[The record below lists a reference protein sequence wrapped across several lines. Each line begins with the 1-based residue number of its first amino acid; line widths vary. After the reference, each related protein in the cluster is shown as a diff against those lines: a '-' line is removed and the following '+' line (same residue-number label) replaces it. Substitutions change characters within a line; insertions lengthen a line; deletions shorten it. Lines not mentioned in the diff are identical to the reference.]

1 MNPSLTELLENLKP
15 GLLWVSSEGVVRYA
29 NSTARERTGL
39 ASGRRV
45 LHAELSRAIGAAAV
59 ARVPR
64 EVAVSGLGD
73 AAADGE
79 RAPLLCRVIPGL
91 ERDDAFVF
99 IAAADELD
107 DGSAYETLMH
117 ALRVDLHEPLRAAQA
132 ALAVAREADGAGD
145 GLEIEALLD
154 RIQDLLHVTER
165 LGDLGRLWDRG
176 SVLADERI
184 ELWPLLQQ
192 VWGEVEPVAQRRCV
206 EVRFSSQ
213 SDTHELA
220 TLYGSARW
228 IRRVFVECIEG
239 AVRRAEPG
247 RAVDIEHHQAGTRVR
262 IVFRHTG
269 LFESKGSAP
278 AHGREAI
285 VLRLCRQVLGLHG
298 GRFEELHQDG
308 RRHLVI
314 ELPTGAP
321 HQTDQAALGLA
332 QAQHYARDLA
342 ALMSR
347 ARRSARRQSA
357 EAY

>member
-29 NSTARERTGL
+29 NTTARERTGL

-45 LHAELSRAIGAAAV
+45 LHAELNRAIGAAAV

-64 EVAVSGLGD
+64 EVSVSSL
-73 AAADGE
+73 AAGPDEGE
-79 RAPLLCRVIPGL
+79 RAPLACRVIPGL

-99 IAAADELD
+99 IAADQQLD

-117 ALRVDLHEPLRAAQA
+117 ALRVDLREPLRAAQA
-132 ALAVAREADGAGD
+132 ALAVARDAGSAGD
-145 GLEIEALLD
+145 GREGEALLD
-154 RIQDLLHVTER
+154 GIQDLLHVAER
-165 LGDLGRLWDRG
+165 LVDLGRLWDRG
-176 SVLADERI
+176 SALADDRI

-192 VWGEVEPVAQRRCV
+192 VWGEVEPVALRRDI

-213 SDTHELA
+213 ADTQELA

-239 AVRRAEPG
+239 AVRGAEPG
-247 RAVDIEHHQAGTRVR
+247 TAVDIEHHQVGSRVR
-262 IVFRHTG
+262 IVFRNCG
-269 LFESKGSAP
+269 LFERHGDAP
-278 AHGREAI
+278 VQGREAI
-285 VLRLCRQVLGLHG
+285 GERLCRQVLGMHG
-298 GRFEELHQDG
+298 GRLEEMHQG
-308 RRHLVI
+308 GQRHLVI

-347 ARRSARRQSA
+347 ARRTARRQSA